1 MSELMRFWVIIIV
14 LAIGTFLLRSV
25 PIWMHGRVPV
35 PHWLERLLKH
45 VPAAALTT
53 LVVPGALY
61 VKANG
66 SYEFAP
72 ERTVAAVAALLV
84 AMRTKSMIA
93 TLVVGMGA
101 LWIMQALLG

>member
-25 PIWMHGRVPV
+25 PIWMHGRTPV
-35 PHWLERLLKH
+35 PRWLERLLKH

-53 LVVPGALY
+53 LVIPGSLY
-61 VKANG
+61 LKTNG
-66 SYEFAP
+66 SYEVAP
-72 ERTVAAVAALLV
+72 ERIIAATAALLV
-84 AMRTKSMIA
+84 ALKTKNTIA

-101 LWIMQALLG
+101 LWIMQALIG